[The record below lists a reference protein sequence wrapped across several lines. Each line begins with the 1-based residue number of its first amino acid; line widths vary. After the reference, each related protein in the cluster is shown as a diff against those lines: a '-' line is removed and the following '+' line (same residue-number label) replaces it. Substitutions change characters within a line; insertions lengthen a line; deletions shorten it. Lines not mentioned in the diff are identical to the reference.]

1 MNQIKD
7 FINKN
12 PKLTAFYL
20 IWECFH
26 LLMFATGSRGGDGFN
41 TILRYSNNYGI
52 LGIRYE
58 GYGLDDMTNYGWE
71 ELLFYSIVP
80 ILVYFVVFLLRKK

>member
-26 LLMFATGSRGGDGFN
+26 LLAFTIGGGGDGFSFVLVPDISPIN
-41 TILRYSNNYGI
+41 TAFFA
-52 LGIRYE
+52 
-58 GYGLDDMTNYGWE
+58 NYGWE

-80 ILVYFVVFLLRKK
+80 ILVYFVVVLLKKK

>member
-12 PKLTAFYL
+12 PKLTALYL

-26 LLMFATGSRGGDGFN
+26 LFSFASGGGQDDFSIIVYN
-41 TILRYSNNYGI
+41 S
-52 LGIRYE
+52 
-58 GYGLDDMTNYGWE
+58 YGLQPHYWFNNYGWE